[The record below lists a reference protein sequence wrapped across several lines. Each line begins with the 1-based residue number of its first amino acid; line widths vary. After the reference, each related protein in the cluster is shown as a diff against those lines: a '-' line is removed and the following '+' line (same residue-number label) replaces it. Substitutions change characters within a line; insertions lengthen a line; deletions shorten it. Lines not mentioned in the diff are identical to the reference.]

1 MRWLLLSHN
10 NPIHNRSRRPQ
21 HRHVAEVLQPRTTRA
36 FNTRPKASLT
46 CTPPSRPIV
55 RPRRDGGLQTADRRK
70 SAVDPL
76 AALSRALVANL
87 KSQNMAAAKAESR
100 PVGGGQACAGRSQ
113 TVGRAGLKRVNMP
126 QRHVL
131 SSGSM
136 NQLNGSPEKH
146 QGHLRSLGRRL

>member
-10 NPIHNRSRRPQ
+10 NLIHNRSSRPQ
-21 HRHVAEVLQPRTTRA
+21 YHHVAEVLQPRTTQA

-55 RPRRDGGLQTADRRK
+55 RPRRDGELQTADRRK

-87 KSQNMAAAKAESR
+87 NSQSMAVTKAESR
-100 PVGGGQACAGRSQ
+100 PVRSSQACASLSQ
-113 TVGRAGLKRVNMP
+113 TVKRAGLKRVNTP
-126 QRHVL
+126 QQHVL
-131 SSGSM
+131 SLGSM
-136 NQLNGSPEKH
+136 N
-146 QGHLRSLGRRL
+146 